1 MERKEGLSTKG
12 WFRRLK
18 AVNLGF
24 FEGFFGGALQINLK
38 DDYPQFCQ

>member
-24 FEGFFGGALQINLK
+24 FEGFHWKTMEIDIF
-38 DDYPQFCQ
+38 

>member
-18 AVNLGF
+18 AVKLVF
-24 FEGFFGGALQINLK
+24 FEGFLWNTIEIDIF
-38 DDYPQFCQ
+38 

>member
-24 FEGFFGGALQINLK
+24 FEGFRWNTTEIDIF
-38 DDYPQFCQ
+38 